1 MSRACSLSLRKAYG
15 LQRVCRVWG
24 INRLTVYAQRYQ
36 TTLAL
41 EPTIGLAA
49 RRGPKGPCSDEELG
63 AHLRQVL
70 SDSPFHGEGHRK
82 VWAKLRWIG
91 VRTSKVRVRRLM
103 REQNLQAPG
112 RTGHPH
118 GLKAHDGTLITALPD
133 LMWGTDGTT
142 TITREEGQAFVFVSV
157 DHCNF
162 ECVGIHASA
171 SGNRFEALEPIRQ
184 GLRQHFGGYHQ
195 QAAVGLAVRHDH
207 GSAYMADDFQREL
220 KFLGIQSSP
229 SFVREPQGNG
239 CAERFIRLLKENLL
253 WVRTFDTI
261 EELRLALLAFK
272 DLYNSQW
279 ILERQGYRTP
289 SQVRHDLR
297 DSRIAEAAG

>member
-1 MSRACSLSLRKAYG
+1 
-15 LQRVCRVWG
+15 
-24 INRLTVYAQRYQ
+24 
-36 TTLAL
+36 
-41 EPTIGLAA
+41 
-49 RRGPKGPCSDEELG
+49 
-63 AHLRQVL
+63 VL
-70 SDSPFHGEGHRK
+70 SDSPFQGEGHRK

-91 VRTSKVRVRRLM
+91 VRTLKVGVRRLM

-112 RTGHPH
+112 RTIHPH
-118 GLKAHDGTLITALPD
+118 GPKAHDSTIITALPD

-142 TITREEGQAFVFVSV
+142 TITREEGQAFVFFSV
-157 DHCNF
+157 DHCNC

-184 GLRQHFGGYHQ
+184 GVRHHFGGYEHQ
-195 QAAVGLAVRHDH
+195 VATGLAVRHDH
-207 GSAYMADDFQREL
+207 GSAYLADDFQREL
-220 KFLGIQSSP
+220 HFLGIQSSP

-253 WVRTFDTI
+253 WVRTFDTV

-279 ILERQGYRTP
+279 IWERHGYRTP
-289 SQVRHDLR
+289 SQVRHDQK

>member
-1 MSRACSLSLRKAYG
+1 MSQACSLSLGKVYG
-15 LQRVCRVWG
+15 LQRVCQVWEV
-24 INRLTVYAQRYQ
+24 NRSTVYAQRQQ
-36 TTLAL
+36 TALAL
-41 EPTIGLAA
+41 RPTTRLPA
-49 RRGPKGPCSDEELG
+49 RRGPKGSCSDEALVG
-63 AHLRQVL
+63 HIRRVL
-70 SDSPFHGEGHRK
+70 ADSPFHGEGHRK
-82 VWAKLRWIG
+82 VWAKLRWTGI
-91 VRTSKVRVRRLM
+91 RTSKERVRRLM

-118 GLKAHDGTLITALPD
+118 GPKAHDGVIITALPD

-142 TITREEGQAFVFVSV
+142 TITRNEGQAFVFVSV

-184 GLRQHFGGYHQ
+184 GVRQHFGGYQ
-195 QAAVGLAVRHDH
+195 QQIAGGLAVRHDH
-207 GSAYMADDFQREL
+207 GSAYLADDFQREL
-220 KFLGIQSSP
+220 HFLGIQSSP

-261 EELRLALLAFK
+261 EQLRQALLAFK

-279 ILERQGYRTP
+279 ILERHDYRTP

-297 DSRIAEAAG
+297 ESRIAEAAG